1 MIHAKELRIGN
12 KVQNQDGQIISVQ
25 QILANTLIY
34 DTQIKVSRETAS
46 VRASYKTA
54 YTTQFVE
61 VVKEADFQDIDPI
74 ALTPRILEKCGFRNF
89 VREEWI
95 FSIGNCHIDFEFVA
109 DGLRLRNSI
118 PSRMGIRYLH
128 QLQNFLFAI
137 VGYELEIDL

>member
-12 KVQNQDGQIISVQ
+12 KVQNQDGQFITVQ

-54 YTTQFVE
+54 YTTQFIE